1 VRGSPVVS
9 VIVPC
14 FNHGQ
19 FLREAL
25 ASIGT
30 PVVHTEIVVV
40 DDGSTDDTPDVVAT
54 FDTSNEFRGIRQP
67 NGGLAAARN
76 RGLKESRGKYVV
88 FLDADDRLL
97 PGAIDVAASCLEA
110 HPECAFVF
118 GRCRMIDRDGTVL
131 PTPAQPRI
139 IRDHYRELL
148 RRNYIWMPAMV
159 MFRRDAL
166 ERIGG
171 FNGHVNASADY
182 EMYLHIARHHPVHDH
197 GVVVADYRKHD
208 ANMSG
213 NAARMLRETLAVMR
227 SQRPFLEGDDASLA
241 AYEEGWR
248 NWQEFY
254 GTLLVSE
261 IRADVRSYRWIDAV
275 AKAMVLGRYHPR
287 GLWHHAKRKSQLTVR
302 RMLGRP
308 LTQQETA

>member
-1 VRGSPVVS
+1 
-9 VIVPC
+9 
-14 FNHGQ
+14 
-19 FLREAL
+19 
-25 ASIGT
+25 
-30 PVVHTEIVVV
+30 
-40 DDGSTDDTPDVVAT
+40 
-54 FDTSNEFRGIRQP
+54 
-67 NGGLAAARN
+67 
-76 RGLKESRGKYVV
+76 
-88 FLDADDRLL
+88 
-97 PGAIDVAASCLEA
+97 
-110 HPECAFVF
+110 
-118 GRCRMIDRDGTVL
+118 M
-131 PTPAQPRI
+131 
-139 IRDHYRELL
+139 
-148 RRNYIWMPAMV
+148 
-159 MFRRDAL
+159 
-166 ERIGG
+166 
-171 FNGHVNASADY
+171 
-182 EMYLHIARHHPVHDH
+182 HDH